1 LTDEN
6 TTPPADR
13 HGAIAPI
20 AIEDELKRSYLDY
33 AMSVIVSRALPDVRD
48 GLKPVHRR
56 ILFSMGEQGHT
67 PDRPYV
73 KSARVVGDV
82 MGKYHPHG
90 DQAIYD
96 TLVRMAQPFSMNL
109 LLIDG
114 QGNFGSV
121 DNDPPAAMRYTESRM
136 TKAAVAI
143 LADLDKD
150 TVDFKDNYDGSES
163 EPVVL
168 PSRIPNLLVNGS
180 GGIAVGMA
188 TNIPPHNLGEVIDAC
203 LAYIDDPEVSIEA
216 LLDIVPGP
224 DFPTGGQI
232 VGRTGARQALM
243 TGRGS
248 VIMRGVASVEDL
260 RKDRE
265 AIVIHSIP
273 YQLNKAALVE
283 RIAELVREKR
293 IEGISDLRDESDRQG
308 MRIVI
313 EMKRDAPADVILNQL
328 YRYTPLQS
336 SFGVNALAL
345 NRGRPEQMGLREMVT
360 AFVDFRE
367 EVVVRRTKFELSK
380 SRDRGHVLVGLAI
393 AVANIDEFIHIIRSS
408 KDPAEARERLIAK
421 DWPAGDMLPLVEL
434 IADPRTLVIDGDKIR
449 LSDEQARAI
458 LALTL
463 SRLTGLGR
471 DEIFGEARSLADA
484 IQGYLELLASRQAVM
499 AIVREELVEV
509 KDAFAVPR
517 RTEIVEGD
525 ADVEDEDLIARE
537 DMVITV
543 THGGYVKRTPLSIYR
558 TQKHGGKGRSGMAT
572 KDEDAVTRVF
582 SANTH
587 TPVLFFSSGGK
598 AYQLKVWRLP
608 VGTPTSRGKAFVN
621 LMPIEPGETVTSILP
636 LPEDEATWDQ
646 YDVMFATRSGGVRR
660 NKLSDFI
667 GIKRN
672 GKIAMKLD
680 PEALDGADQIIGVGV
695 CNAGDNDIL
704 LTTALGRCI
713 RFPVEEVRVFAGR
726 DSTGVR
732 GVRLAAGDSVI
743 SMAILR
749 AVPATPAERT
759 AYLKHAKLMRTA
771 TEGED
776 GEEAAV
782 AADDEE
788 VAGEEQVS
796 LSPER
801 IAELGA
807 AEEIILTVST
817 EGYGKRTSAY
827 EFRRTGRG
835 GQGLLAQDLTR
846 KGGRLAASFPV
857 DEGDQILM
865 VTDQG
870 QLIRVP
876 VRKVRL
882 AGRNTQGV
890 IVFRTSEQEHVVSVE
905 RLADA
910 GEEEEDE
917 GQDDAE
923 APDGDAA
930 PDAPE
935 A

>member
-1 LTDEN
+1 VTDKDH
-6 TTPPADR
+6 TPTDGGR
-13 HGAIAPI
+13 GGIAPI
-20 AIEDELKRSYLDY
+20 SIEDELKKSYLDY

-56 ILFSMGEQGHT
+56 ILFSMNENNFT
-67 PDRPYV
+67 PERSYV
-73 KSARVVGDV
+73 KSARPVGEV

-90 DQAIYD
+90 DVAIYD
-96 TLVRMAQPFSMNL
+96 TLVRLAQPFSMSL

-121 DNDPPAAMRYTESRM
+121 DNDPPAAMRYTECRLTRASM
-136 TKAAVAI
+136 AI

-150 TVDFKDNYDGSES
+150 TVDFKDNYDGSTR

-168 PSRIPNLLVNGS
+168 PSRIPNLLVNGA

-188 TNIPPHNLGEVIDAC
+188 TNIPPHNLGEVVDAC
-203 LAYIDDPEVSIEA
+203 LAMIDNPQVGLDE

-224 DFPTGGQI
+224 DFPTGGEI
-232 VGRTGARQALM
+232 IGRTGARQALM

-248 VIMRGVASVEDL
+248 VIVRGKAAIEQTRSG
-260 RKDRE
+260 RE
-265 AIVIHSIP
+265 AIVITEIP
-273 YQLNKAALVE
+273 YQVNKAAMVE

-293 IEGISDLRDESDRQG
+293 IEGVSDLRDESDRQG
-308 MRIVI
+308 LRVVV
-313 EMKRDAPADVILNQL
+313 EMKRDASAEVILNQL
-328 YRYTPLQS
+328 YRFTPLQT
-336 SFGVNALAL
+336 SFGVNMLAL
-345 NRGRPEQMGLREMVT
+345 NHGRPEQMGLKEMLT

-367 EVVVRRTKFELSK
+367 EVVVRRVKFELGK
-380 SRDRGHVLVGLAI
+380 ARDRGHVLVGLAI
-393 AVANIDEFIHIIRSS
+393 AVANIDEFIRIIRSS
-408 KDPAEARERLIAK
+408 KDPTEARERLVENP
-421 DWPAGDMLPLVEL
+421 WPTGDMMPLVEL
-434 IADPRTLVIDGDKIR
+434 IADPRTVVLEGGSIR
-449 LSDEQARAI
+449 LTDEQARAI
-458 LALTL
+458 LGLTL

-471 DEIFGEARSLADA
+471 EEIYGEAGELSAT
-484 IQGYLELLASRQAVM
+484 IQGHLEILASRDRVM
-499 AIVREELVEV
+499 AIVREELAEV
-509 KDAFAVPR
+509 RAQFAVPR

-543 THGGYVKRTPLSIYR
+543 THGGYVKRTPLSLYR
-558 TQKHGGKGRSGMAT
+558 TQHRGGKGRSGMAT
-572 KDEDAVTRVF
+572 KEEDAVTRVF

-587 TPVLFFSSGGK
+587 TPMLFFSSGGK

-608 VGTPTSRGKAFVN
+608 LGTPTSRGKAFVN
-621 LMPIEPGETVTSILP
+621 LLPIEPGETVTSILP

-646 YDVMFATRSGGVRR
+646 FDVMFATRSGNVRR

-680 PEALDGADQIIGVGV
+680 EGDSIVGVAV
-695 CNAGDNDIL
+695 CNAEVNDVL

-713 RFPVEEVRVFAGR
+713 RFRVEDVRVFAGR

-732 GVRLAAGDSVI
+732 GIRLGEGDQVI

-749 AVPATPAERT
+749 AVPATPEERA
-759 AYLKHAKLMRTA
+759 AYVKHARAMARA
-771 TEGED
+771 AAGESD
-776 GEEAAV
+776 EPDEAA
-782 AADDEE
+782 APDDEE
-788 VAGEEQVS
+788 EATAAIA

-807 AEEIILTVST
+807 AEEILLTVST

-835 GQGLLAQDLTR
+835 GQGLLAQDLTKR
-846 KGGRLAASFPV
+846 GGKLAASFPV
-857 DEGDQILM
+857 EESDQILL
-865 VTDQG
+865 VSDQG
-870 QLIRVP
+870 QLIRIP
-876 VRKVRL
+876 VGQVRL

-890 IVFRTSEQEHVVSVE
+890 IIFRKHQDEHVVSVE
-905 RLADA
+905 RLADS
-910 GEEEEDE
+910 GEEDE
-917 GQDDAE
+917 GGEEQADL
-923 APDGDAA
+923 PT
-930 PDAPE
+930 
-935 A
+935 